1 MKRLFFF
8 FTIAVAMVS
17 DIQAARVSE
26 MAARQVANQ
35 FFSAKSSRFAAPAA
49 QPTIRLAYTAENDRF
64 YVYDRG
70 NRGGFV
76 VVSGDD
82 RLPQVLGYGES
93 GDFSSI
99 NLPASVKYWMDEMNR
114 QIAYLQTH
122 GNAVAH
128 QPTKRVAAVAPLIS
142 TIWDQGSPYN
152 DQCPTYTTPDGVTM
166 RAVTGCV
173 ATGVAQVM
181 NYYQWPDVGRGSHS
195 YTCNVNNMT
204 VTELSADY
212 SQSHYRW
219 DLMLDSYDGNS
230 SPESCEAVA
239 KLMSDVGI
247 SVDMGYGISSGAQEV
262 AALRALKRYFKYN
275 ENSYI
280 LNRDNF
286 GAEEWDQLLIGE
298 LSAQRPIVYCG
309 YSIDPTGASGHCF
322 ILDGVDNE
330 GYYHV
335 NWGWGGSYDGYFLV
349 SVLAPSAGMDFK
361 FGQDGF
367 FGLVPETRADEIED
381 VLFIRSQLLP
391 VTTSAPLGSQI
402 ELATDNFN
410 VEGNMLDTAGYDQQ
424 GDRKRYYA
432 LIPVSLSIIDKD
444 GVERQNMQ
452 ENFKH
457 YLDGW
462 RVFGRHYYMNLLSS
476 LEDGVYKI
484 KMYYSLDG
492 GTNYDQEVRD
502 FTGKELYVKM
512 TVDNGIAHLSDCF
525 LSNTYTMESFQVPRG
540 ITINKPFTVGV
551 NITYYEPWGDQDG
564 PTGNVYLSLLK
575 DGNEVATSDLCEVK
589 VHTNEVKTYEIQ
601 LMAPAEWGKYELAVN
616 DECGNR
622 LMKMDDS
629 WYAIPEEAIE
639 HIMILPPCKDLVEDF
654 ESMTANNST
663 SAKDVQGNFTSWSFY
678 KSGVRAPGEG
688 KCNGTNAVMMKKP
701 SYFYSTQP
709 IGHDFFMAQAVFFN
723 PTSSEAK
730 YRLTYSLDDG
740 TTWETAN
747 AFDGEDAVTVP
758 EKSQILATWLLNLTA
773 DQPAIF
779 RITMFGGGNA
789 ATYVDDF
796 TLYYTE
802 TGVLGDVNGDG
813 EVNIADINAIINMIL
828 SGNISTTAA
837 DVNGDG
843 EVNITDINSVVDV
856 IQR

>member
-8 FTIAVAMVS
+8 FTIAVAMVCNV
-17 DIQAARVSE
+17 QAAHVGE
-26 MAARQVANQ
+26 MAARQVADQ
-35 FFSAKSSRFAAPAA
+35 FFSAKSSRLAAPAA
-49 QPTIRLAYTAENDRF
+49 QSAIRLAYTAENDRF

-70 NRGGFV
+70 ARGGFV

-99 NLPASVKYWMDEMNR
+99 NLPPSVKYWLDEMNR
-114 QIAYLQTH
+114 QIAYLQAH
-122 GNAVAH
+122 DDAVAH
-128 QPTKRVAAVAPLIS
+128 QPAKRVNAVAPLIS
-142 TIWDQGSPYN
+142 TRWDQGAPYN
-152 DQCPTYTTPDGVTM
+152 DQCPTYTTPSGATM

-181 NYYQWPDVGRGSHS
+181 NYFQWPDVGRGSHS
-195 YTCNVNNMT
+195 YTCNVNDMT
-204 VTELSADY
+204 PTELSVDY
-212 SQSHYRW
+212 SQSVYRW
-219 DLMLDSYDGNS
+219 DLMLNDYNANS

-247 SVDMGYGISSGAQEV
+247 SMNMGYGSSSGAQEV
-262 AALRALKRYFKYN
+262 TALLAMKRYFKYN
-275 ENSYI
+275 DNSYI
-280 LNRDNF
+280 LNRDYYS
-286 GAEEWDQLLIGE
+286 AEEWDQFLVDE

-322 ILDGVDNE
+322 ILDGVDND

-349 SVLAPSAGMDFK
+349 STLAPSGSMSFK

-367 FGLVPETRADEIED
+367 FGLVPETRAGEIED
-381 VLFIRSQLLP
+381 VMYIRSQLLP
-391 VTTSAPLGSQI
+391 VTASAPLGSRI
-402 ELATDNFN
+402 ELSTDNFN
-410 VEGNMLDTAGYDQQ
+410 VEGNMLDTAGYEQQ
-424 GDRKRYYA
+424 GDRRRYYA
-432 LIPVSLSIIDKD
+432 VIPATLSIIDKD
-444 GVERQNMQ
+444 GVVRQNQQ
-452 ENFKH
+452 EEVRYFFDNWRMFGSH
-457 YLDGW
+457 YFMD
-462 RVFGRHYYMNLLSS
+462 LLPS

-484 KMYYSLDG
+484 KMDYSIDG
-492 GTNYDQEVRD
+492 GVNYDQEVRD

-512 TVDNGIAHLSDCF
+512 TVSNGIAHLTDCF
-525 LSNTYTMESFQVPRG
+525 LSNTYSMDSFVVPRG

-551 NITYYEPWGDQDG
+551 NVAYFVPWGDQEG
-564 PTGNVYLSLLK
+564 PAGNVYLSLLK
-575 DGNEVATSDLCEVK
+575 DGNEVGTSDLCEVQL
-589 VHTNEVKTYEIQ
+589 HSNEVKTYEIQ
-601 LMAPAEWGKYELAVN
+601 LMAPSEWGKYELAVN
-616 DECGNR
+616 DESGNR
-622 LMKMDDS
+622 LMMLDNS
-629 WYAIPEEAIE
+629 WYSAGEEAIE
-639 HIMILPPCKDLVEDF
+639 HIMILPPCQEMVEDF
-654 ESMTANNST
+654 EAMTANNST
-663 SAKDVQGNFTSWSFY
+663 SDKNVPGNFTSWSFY

-688 KCNGTNAVMMKKP
+688 KCNGVNAVMMKKP

-709 IGHDFFMAQAVFFN
+709 VGQNFFMAQAFFFN

-779 RITMFGGGNA
+779 RITMFGGGNS

-802 TGVLGDVNGDG
+802 SGVPGDVNGDG
-813 EVNIADINAIINMIL
+813 EVNIADINAIIDIIL
-828 SGNISTTAA
+828 SGKVGTAAA
-837 DVNGDG
+837 DVNEDG
-843 EVNITDINSVVDV
+843 EVNIADINSVIDV